1 MLNTLSKSTVF
12 MTSVTT
18 FDASEAENKIPVH
31 FSILSGCM
39 RWTILLAEIYKI
51 TAKNLCSTI
60 QTNICD
66 YDTSSSVLQE
76 TCYHHHHHQKSAD
89 SYHGR
94 DLKMC
99 KNNRQM
105 HAEKTYHEVNANEDP
120 ERDEEENKKNVGSD
134 GSKDAHHISKNDQEI
149 QTEYIFPSEKEI
161 IASDDKS
168 TSETRTDKEPP
179 KQKEKHTKKKKSS
192 RKERKHRKKEEPEI
206 KEIYVDSTKKCVDS
220 TEDSSANL
228 TPEKVDV
235 RGVEDDTDENRLLRH
250 KDSFIIHRKK
260 QKEVKDF
267 LQQPKCIRLYRK
279 SNPSIMSRGGSYP
292 LRSCLKKETGFF
304 PAKGNFRLGAPGKPL
319 FVTNSSY
326 CRYI

>member
-279 SNPSIMSRGGSYP
+279 SNPSIMSRGGAIDVKIS
-292 LRSCLKKETGFF
+292 GVM
-304 PAKGNFRLGAPGKPL
+304 G
-319 FVTNSSY
+319 
-326 CRYI
+326 